1 MAALHVSSPVKTK
14 PYKTL
19 RLILGDQLD
28 PNHSWFSDCD
38 PSILYVIAELH
49 QETGYVDHHVQKV
62 CAFFLAM
69 QAFATGL
76 TSSGHDVLYLTLDDT
91 AADRSLQDL
100 IMRLGEQY
108 QIETFDYQLP
118 DEYRLMQQLS
128 NLSLPGVTI
137 KAVDSEHFIIPR
149 EALSGYFKANK
160 KHQMEA
166 FYRKMRLQHR
176 VLMEGDKP
184 LGGQWN
190 FDKENRSRL
199 KPQDLSGIPEPLVF
213 GHDVSEIL
221 ERVHRHAIKVIGY
234 EPTTLL
240 WPITREESLALLQH
254 FCRHLLIKY
263 GHFQDAM
270 TDQSEHQWSLYHSRL
285 SFSLNLKMLNPK
297 EVIDAAISAFNGRE
311 DISIAQVEGFV
322 RQILGWREFVRGMY
336 WLNMPNYSEL
346 NYLEADRPLPGYFWN
361 GATKMNCMAKTIDQ
375 SLQFGFAHHIQRL
388 MITGTFSLLTGINPD
403 QVDQWYLGIYVDALE
418 WVELPNTRGMSQFA
432 DGGLIATKP
441 YSASGNYINKMS
453 DYCKSCHYKVANKVE
468 DDACPFNSLYW
479 HFMERHRDRF
489 ERNPRIG
496 MVYRNW
502 DKQIPEQRKRTID
515 RGQWCLDHIE
525 EL

>member
-1 MAALHVSSPVKTK
+1 MKTK
-14 PYKTL
+14 TYKTL

-28 PNHSWFSDCD
+28 PNHSWFSECD
-38 PSILYVIAELH
+38 TSVLYVIAELH
-49 QETGYVDHHVQKV
+49 QEATYVNHHVQKV

-69 QAFATGL
+69 QAFATTL
-76 TSSGHDVLYLTLDDT
+76 ASSGHDVLYLTLDDT
-91 AADRSLQDL
+91 AADLSLPDL
-100 IMRLGEQY
+100 IMRLSAQHQVEA
-108 QIETFDYQLP
+108 FDYQLP

-128 NLSLPGVTI
+128 NLALPDVNVR
-137 KAVDSEHFIIPR
+137 AVDSEHFIIPR
-149 EALSGYFKANK
+149 QDLGDYFKSKK

-166 FYRKMRLQHR
+166 FYRKMRVQNQI
-176 VLMEGDKP
+176 LMEGDKP

-190 FDKENRSRL
+190 FDKDNRSRL
-199 KPQDLSGIPEPLVF
+199 KPQDLSQIPEPLVF
-213 GHDVSEIL
+213 GHDVRKTLDRI
-221 ERVHRHAIKVIGY
+221 HRHDIKVIGY

-240 WPITREESLALLQH
+240 WPITRAESLALLQH
-254 FCRHLLIKY
+254 FCRNLLVRY
-263 GHFQDAM
+263 GRFQDAM

-285 SFSLNLKMLNPK
+285 SFSLNLKMLTPI
-297 EVIDAAISAFNGRE
+297 EVIDAAITAFHDQDE
-311 DISIAQVEGFV
+311 ISIAQVEGFV
-322 RQILGWREFVRGMY
+322 RQILGWREFIRGMY
-336 WLNMPNYSEL
+336 WLNMPDYSAL
-346 NYLEADRPLPGYFWN
+346 NYLEADRPLPNYFWN
-361 GATKMNCMAKTIDQ
+361 GETKMNCMAKTIDQ

-388 MITGTFSLLTGINPD
+388 MITGTFSLLTGIHPD

-432 DGGLIATKP
+432 DGGLVATKP

-468 DDACPFNSLYW
+468 EDACPFNSLYW
-479 HFMERHRDRF
+479 HFMQRHRDRF

-502 DKQIPEQRKRTID
+502 DKQLPEQRDQVIA
-515 RGQWCLDHIE
+515 RGQWCLEHLE